1 MIVAPSFLTADFTK
15 LEEEIKSIAT
25 SPWLHFD
32 VMDGVFVA
40 NKTYDETMIK
50 QVSKWSTQVFDVHLM
65 VVEPELV
72 FQAYADAGADLITFH
87 FEAVKCSVFDAIT
100 ALKHLGVRVG
110 ISVKPNTMI
119 QLLEPFLP
127 YIDLVLVMSVEPGK
141 GGQSFLPQAID
152 KIKWLD
158 EKRIELHLQYLIEV
172 DGGINIQTGK
182 LAKQA
187 GADVLVAGSYIFNQ
201 EDRHQAITALEY
213 V

>member
-1 MIVAPSFLTADFTK
+1 MIVAPSFLTADFSQ
-15 LEEEIKSIAT
+15 LESEIKSIAS

-32 VMDGVFVA
+32 VMDGVFVT
-40 NKTYDETMIK
+40 NKTYDHTMVEQI
-50 QVSKWSTQVFDVHLM
+50 SKWSSQVFDVHLM
-65 VVEPELV
+65 VMEPELV

-87 FEAVKCSVFDAIT
+87 FEAVKCSVFDAIKV
-100 ALKHLGVRVG
+100 LKQLGVRVG
-110 ISVKPNTMI
+110 ISVKPDTMI

-141 GGQSFLPQAID
+141 GGQAFLPQAIE

-172 DGGINIQTGK
+172 DGGINVQTGK
-182 LAKQA
+182 LAKDA
-187 GADVLVAGSYIFNQ
+187 GADVLVAGSYIFNRK
-201 EDRHQAITALEY
+201 DRHQAIQELEH